1 MTTDIFTLAGIN
13 AQLVISASDL
23 KDFAMDIYRK
33 GREDAQ
39 RESKPAGAKA
49 YTREE
54 AAALLHVSTKTIDKM
69 RKDGIF
75 GERAKAGLDKI
86 GARVLIPKHQVD
98 KYLNQA

>member
-1 MTTDIFTLAGIN
+1 MTPDLFALAGMN
-13 AQLVISASDL
+13 AQLVISANDL

-39 RESKPAGAKA
+39 RESKPAGEQA

-54 AAALLHVSTKTIDKM
+54 AAKILHMSTKTIDNM
-69 RKDGIF
+69 RKKGMF
-75 GERAKAGLDKI
+75 GARAKEGLDKI

-98 KYLNQA
+98 KYLQ